1 MKVMLDLPLILA
13 ILPFLLMVGLLMI
26 KKITLLQIS
35 VFILTVTTLIQV
47 FYWKIVPLFVLNS
60 VVKGFFVAFDI
71 FLIVFG
77 AVFFLEILKRLRII
91 ENISLYLE
99 SVSKDYRVQ
108 VILLAWFLIN
118 FLEGMAGFGTP
129 GAIVAPI
136 LVSIGL
142 SPLTAVIISLLG
154 NSSAGVFG
162 AVGTPIRV
170 GFAGLDVTNVPQY
183 AVLFNAVGLLI
194 PVFMIWVMSK
204 NQKNRIRHFMEVFPF
219 ALWSGLI
226 FVVSSMVVVNIGQEF
241 VSIIGSILAIVL
253 VVISLKLKIFAPKVE
268 RNINDRSE
276 IKMSI
281 PLYKVI
287 VPYLVVFLLLIL
299 GKIVLKSVLINFSW
313 GYQHSFS
320 FFNPGLI
327 FVLAGIPFALAWGS
341 KNIVF
346 ESAKKALVSTIDPFV
361 VILAMSTMIQLMIN
375 SGNNISGL
383 PSILIVLTNN
393 INGLILPFIA
403 PFIGAFGSFL
413 TGSITISNILFGNI
427 LFKAST
433 MFGLNASKIL
443 ALEISGAAIGNSMA
457 IADIMAAEAVV
468 ELKNKTRSVLRGVIG
483 AVLVCLSIIGVI
495 GLLIV

>member
-1 MKVMLDLPLILA
+1 
-13 ILPFLLMVGLLMI
+13 MV
-26 KKITLLQIS
+26 KRITLLQIS
-35 VFILTVTTLIQV
+35 VLILIVTTLIQV

-183 AVLFNAVGLLI
+183 AVLFNAVGILI

-219 ALWSGLI
+219 ALWSGFI

-253 VVISLKLKIFAPKVE
+253 VVITLKLKIFAPKVE
-268 RNINDRSE
+268 RNLNDRSE

-383 PSILIVLTNN
+383 PSTLIVLTHN

-483 AVLVCLSIIGVI
+483 AVLVCLSIVGVI